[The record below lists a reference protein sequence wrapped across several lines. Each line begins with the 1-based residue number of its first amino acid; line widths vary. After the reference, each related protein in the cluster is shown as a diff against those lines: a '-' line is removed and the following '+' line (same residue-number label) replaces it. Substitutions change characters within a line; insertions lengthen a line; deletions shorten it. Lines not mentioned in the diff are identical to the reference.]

1 MTSVQLRKVVK
12 EYDSVDQVTLTGYKL
27 PPALR
32 EVSLDIHDGET
43 ISIVGPSGCGK
54 STLLKVVA
62 GLEFPQR
69 GRIFYGD
76 IDITDI
82 KPQDRGVGMVFQ
94 DYALYPAMKGK
105 GNLAYYFQQH
115 QFNKEEMEA
124 RVQHTAELMGVDFE
138 MLLGR
143 LPDTLSGGEKQR
155 VAIARCI
162 VRDPV
167 VFLMDEPIVNLDA
180 KRRERTRIEIKKL
193 LRKFQI
199 TTLYVTHDQQEAV
212 FMGDRIA
219 VMRAGI
225 IEQVGT
231 FDELYYTPANLFVA
245 TFIGTPPINILPAE
259 ISERRVMLAGQSW
272 DLPEALASQLAPGQV
287 RIGVR
292 PESWLLAEN
301 APAGASL
308 LVSHIE
314 RLPTERAAFI
324 HGSFQG
330 TDVTVLTALEQPE
343 VASIQ
348 AVPDWERAVFF
359 APQGEGVLYTPGA
372 PEFF

>member
-69 GRIFYGD
+69 GRVFYGD
-76 IDITDI
+76 TDITEI

-115 QFNKEEMEA
+115 QFSKEEMEA
-124 RVQHTAELMGVDFE
+124 RVQQTAELMGVDFE
-138 MLLGR
+138 LLLGR

-219 VMRAGI
+219 VMRAGT

-245 TFIGTPPINILPAE
+245 SFIGTPPINLLPAQ
-259 ISERRVMLAGQSW
+259 ISERRVLLAGQSW
-272 DLPEALASQLAPGQV
+272 ELPEALAAVLPPGPV

-292 PESWLLAEN
+292 PEGWLLAEA
-301 APAGASL
+301 APTGAML
-308 LVSHIE
+308 QVSHIE

-343 VASIQ
+343 VVSVQ
-348 AVPDWERAVFF
+348 ALPDWERAIFF
-359 APQGEGVLYTPGA
+359 AQEGEEVIYAPGA

>member
-1 MTSVQLRKVVK
+1 MASIQLRQVVK
-12 EYDSVDQVTLTGYKL
+12 EYDSVNQVTLTGYKN

-32 EVSLDIHDGET
+32 DVSLEIRDGET
-43 ISIVGPSGCGK
+43 LCVVGPSGCGK

-69 GRIFYGD
+69 GRIFYD
-76 IDITDI
+76 TIDMTDV

-94 DYALYPAMKGK
+94 DYALYPTMKGK

-115 QFNKEEMEA
+115 EHTPEEREA
-124 RVQHTAELMGVDFE
+124 RIQHTAQLMGIDFE

-143 LPDTLSGGEKQR
+143 FPDTLSGGEKQR

-162 VRDPV
+162 VRDPI

-180 KRRERTRIEIKKL
+180 KRREQTRIEIKKL
-193 LRKFQI
+193 LRKFHI

-219 VMRAGI
+219 VMRAGM

-259 ISERRVMLAGQSW
+259 ISERRVYIGGRTW
-272 DLPEALASQLAPGQV
+272 ELPEPLANAIRPGKARV
-287 RIGVR
+287 GVR
-292 PESWLLAEN
+292 SEGWQIETPGGALLE
-301 APAGASL
+301 
-308 LVSHIE
+308 VSHIE
-314 RLPTERAAFI
+314 RIPTERAAFI
-324 HGSFQG
+324 HGSFLG
-330 TDVTVLTALEQPE
+330 TNVTVLTSLEQPE
-343 VASIQ
+343 VRSLPIT
-348 AVPDWERAVFF
+348 PDWERALFF
-359 APQGEGVLYTPGA
+359 EHESEDAIYTPGV
-372 PEFF
+372 PDFF

>member
-1 MTSVQLRKVVK
+1 MASIRLEQVVK
-12 EYDSVDQVTLTGYKL
+12 EYDAVDQVTLTGYKN

-32 EVSLDIHDGET
+32 DVSLEVRDGET
-43 ISIVGPSGCGK
+43 LCVVGPSGCGK

-69 GRIFYGD
+69 GRVFYD
-76 IDITDI
+76 AIDMTEI

-94 DYALYPAMKGK
+94 DYALYPTMKGK

-115 QFNKEEMEA
+115 EHTPAEREA
-124 RVQHTAELMGVDFE
+124 RIQHTAQLMGIDFE
-138 MLLGR
+138 LLLGR
-143 LPDTLSGGEKQR
+143 FPDTLSGGEKQR

-162 VRDPV
+162 VRDPI

-180 KRRERTRIEIKKL
+180 KRREQTRIEIKKL

-219 VMRAGI
+219 VMRQGM

-245 TFIGTPPINILPAE
+245 TFIGTPPLNMLPVE
-259 ISERRVMLAGQSW
+259 ISERSVHMQGRSW
-272 DLPEALASQLAPGQV
+272 GLPAALADAIRPGKARV
-287 RIGVR
+287 GVR
-292 PESWLLAEN
+292 AEGWRIE
-301 APAGASL
+301 ASDGAELS
-308 LVSHIE
+308 VSHIE
-314 RLPTERAAFI
+314 RIPTERAAFM
-324 HGSFQG
+324 HGAFLG
-330 TDVTVLTALEQPE
+330 TQVTVLTALEQPE
-343 VASIQ
+343 VRSIQ
-348 AVPDWERAVFF
+348 VAPDWERALFF
-359 APQGEGVLYTPGA
+359 EYENEGVLYAPGA
-372 PEFF
+372 PDFF

>member
-1 MTSVQLRKVVK
+1 MTSVQLRQVVK

-32 EVSLDIHDGET
+32 AVSLDIHNGET
-43 ISIVGPSGCGK
+43 MSIVGPSGCGK
-54 STLLKVVA
+54 STLLKVIA

-69 GRIFYGD
+69 GRVFYGD
-76 IDITDI
+76 IDITEI

-115 QFNKEEMEA
+115 QFTKEEMEA
-124 RVQHTAELMGVDFE
+124 RVRQTAELMGVDFE

-180 KRRERTRIEIKKL
+180 KRREQTRIEIKKL

-199 TTLYVTHDQQEAV
+199 TALYVTHDQQEAV
-212 FMGDRIA
+212 FMGDRIT
-219 VMRAGI
+219 VMRDGM

-259 ISERRVMLAGQSW
+259 IGERRISINGQIW
-272 DLPEALASQLAPGQV
+272 KLPETLADLLPPGAV
-287 RIGVR
+287 RVGVR
-292 PESWLLAEN
+292 PENWLLGTD
-301 APAGASL
+301 APGGASL
-308 LVSHIE
+308 QVSHVE
-314 RLPTERAAFI
+314 RVPTERAAYI

-330 TDVTVLTALEQPE
+330 IDVTVLTTLEQPE
-343 VASIQ
+343 VASVQ
-348 AVPDWERAVFF
+348 VVPDWERALFF
-359 APQGEGVLYTPGA
+359 KQKGEGVIYTPGA